1 MSDERRKNHARGPEE
16 DSTAKRQTDVKN
28 VGTVDLERAKRVLS
42 DVLKEELESEV
53 VAPEVLSFRM
63 KHRS

>member
-1 MSDERRKNHARGPEE
+1 MTDEPRKTHAQPEE
-16 DSTAKRQTDVKN
+16 KPTAKRQADVEN
-28 VGTVDLERAKRVLS
+28 VGTLDLERARNVLS

-53 VAPEVLSFRM
+53 VSPEVLSFRM